1 MYSTNIWRAK
11 MNTNEQNKHLQDQ
24 VDSLSRQIAELK
36 ERLNNSPERA
46 LQERVKEL
54 QCLYKIANLSQ
65 NKDLSIEEFLQQAIT
80 IIPPSW
86 QYSKITC
93 ARIHY
98 NGKNYTTPAFQETPW
113 KLSSDIVYN
122 NEKKGSIEVFYLE
135 EKPTADEGPF
145 LKEERKLLDSV
156 AVHLGQYL
164 ERKEIFR
171 EHQKN
176 KEYLQI
182 TLNSIGDGVITTD
195 TEGKITLL
203 NPVAEELTGWTFQ
216 EARGHPVEEVFE
228 IKNSQTDED
237 ASNPVEKV
245 LQTGKIVGLANHTKL
260 IAKNG
265 DEYQIADSGSP
276 IKDKHN
282 NIIGVVLVFRNVTK
296 EYKMQ
301 DKLKTSEERFRTM
314 VERAPEP
321 IFIQIDHKFAFLN
334 PAACKLFGTSSP
346 DELTGTP
353 VIDRFHPDF
362 HKTIKKIIK
371 RLNKEKE
378 SFAEK
383 FEQKIIRKDGSD
395 VWVETLG
402 EPIKYMGKDGGL
414 LFVRDISQRKKAEK
428 TQSLLYEI
436 AKESL
441 STSNLKNYLKYIH
454 KELKQIIKAENFS
467 IALYDKHKDTYSIP
481 FFKDKYD
488 NFNNYTSVSLKNTLT
503 DYVRRTGQPQLIT
516 AEKEKEISEN
526 EPIQLVGTP
535 APVWI
540 GAPIVDAFKNEVIG
554 VIVLQDY
561 DDPNAYNYD
570 DLNALKIISANIGL
584 FIDRVKNLEQL
595 QLMRKA
601 VEQNPTAIT
610 ITDAKGIIQ
619 YVNPSFCQI
628 TGYSPDQ
635 VIGKDT
641 TFLRS
646 GLYTEDFY
654 QNLWETLYSGKD
666 WIGEFNNKRANGEL
680 YWEEAIISPIVNE
693 NGETTHFIKV
703 SEDVTE
709 KKKMLEDLKEAK
721 EKAEESDRLKSA
733 FLANISHEIRTPM
746 NGVLGFINLLNE
758 PDLDDST
765 RNEYIQIVNKSG
777 NRLLETINNII
788 EVSKIEAG
796 ESQVTYENIKI
807 NNIMNYLYDFFKIQ
821 TEKKNI
827 TLQTGN
833 QISGKK
839 GLIRT
844 DKQKVEGML
853 SNLIKNAIKFTQ
865 KGSIEFGN
873 YIENNFLVFYVK
885 DTGIG
890 IPEDKKEVIFERFG
904 QADIKLTRDHEGS
917 GIGLS
922 IVQAYA
928 ENLGGKVWLSSELNK
943 GSTFYFSIPYVPV
956 LAEET
961 DKSSTEKEP
970 ADDKTL
976 GKQTI
981 LIAEDNQSSYKLLE
995 ALLSNE
1001 EITLIH
1007 SITGK
1012 ETIQKLNQNPETS
1025 IILMD
1030 IKMPDMD
1037 GLEATKEIRKFNKT
1051 IPIIAQSAHAL
1062 YGDKDKAIKSGCN
1075 DYITKP
1081 INKEDLLELIHKHS

>member
-1 MYSTNIWRAK
+1 MES
-11 MNTNEQNKHLQDQ
+11 QNQTIRILFVEDLLT
-24 VDSLSRQIAELK
+24 DAELAQRELKK
-36 ERLNNSPERA
+36 ENINFS
-46 LQERVKEL
+46 
-54 QCLYKIANLSQ
+54 
-65 NKDLSIEEFLQQAIT
+65 
-80 IIPPSW
+80 
-86 QYSKITC
+86 
-93 ARIHY
+93 
-98 NGKNYTTPAFQETPW
+98 
-113 KLSSDIVYN
+113 
-122 NEKKGSIEVFYLE
+122 
-135 EKPTADEGPF
+135 
-145 LKEERKLLDSV
+145 
-156 AVHLGQYL
+156 
-164 ERKEIFR
+164 
-171 EHQKN
+171 
-176 KEYLQI
+176 
-182 TLNSIGDGVITTD
+182 
-195 TEGKITLL
+195 
-203 NPVAEELTGWTFQ
+203 
-216 EARGHPVEEVFE
+216 
-228 IKNSQTDED
+228 
-237 ASNPVEKV
+237 
-245 LQTGKIVGLANHTKL
+245 GKIVDTEKEFVTHLQEFSPDIIISDYSMPYFDGMSALKITQSFNHYIPFIVLTGSVNEETAVACMKAGADDYVLKENITRLPFAVLEAIKKNKNRIEKEKMQQQVINSLEEYQDLFNNMNETVWIIHPNGELLDVNDTAVNKL
-260 IAKNG
+260 GFSKDELLEKGIIGIDAFLSKDKIKQLISAMPKDETQIFETWHKCKNG
-265 DEYQIADSGSP
+265 TQIPVEISSTVIRYQGEKAILSVARD
-276 IKDKHN
+276 I
-282 NIIGVVLVFRNVTK
+282 T
-296 EYKMQ
+296 
-301 DKLKTSEERFRTM
+301 ER
-314 VERAPEP
+314 VENQRALYE
-321 IFIQIDHKFAFLN
+321 A
-334 PAACKLFGTSSP
+334 
-346 DELTGTP
+346 
-353 VIDRFHPDF
+353 
-362 HKTIKKIIK
+362 
-371 RLNKEKE
+371 
-378 SFAEK
+378 
-383 FEQKIIRKDGSD
+383 EQKYRNLAESIGAILWEYDITNDQWTYVAPQVLDLLGYKPKQWHNFESWKTKIHPEDKNNVLNYYQQIIENSIDQSVEYRLKKQDGNFIWIQD
-395 VWVETLG
+395 HFKVE
-402 EPIKYMGKDGGL
+402 YDQGKAKKLRGL
-414 LFVRDISQRKKAEK
+414 MLDISQRKKAEK
-428 TQSLLYEI
+428 TQYFLYKI
-436 AKESL
+436 ATESL
-441 STSNLKNYLKYIH
+441 NASNLKKYLKYIH
-454 KELKQIIKAENFS
+454 HELKQIIKAENFS
-467 IALYDKHKDTYSIP
+467 IALYDKQKDAYSIP

-488 NFNNYTSVSLKNTLT
+488 NFNNYTSISLKNTLT
-503 DYVRRTGQPQLIT
+503 DYVRRTGKPQLIT
-516 AEKEKEISEN
+516 AEKEKEISEK

-535 APVWI
+535 SPVWI
-540 GAPIVDAFKNEVIG
+540 GAPIIDASKNEVIG
-554 VIVLQDY
+554 VIILQDY
-561 DDPNAYNYD
+561 EDPNAYNYD
-570 DLNALKIISANIGL
+570 DLNTLKIISANIGL

-601 VEQNPTAIT
+601 IEQNPTSIT
-610 ITDAKGIIQ
+610 IVDANNIIQ

-654 QNLWETLYSGKD
+654 QTLWETLYSGKD

-821 TEKKNI
+821 TDKKNI

-833 QISGKK
+833 QISGNK

-853 SNLIKNAIKFTQ
+853 SNLIKNAIKFTHE
-865 KGSIEFGN
+865 GFIEFGN

-890 IPEDKKEVIFERFG
+890 IPEDKQEVIFERFG

-922 IVQAYA
+922 IVKSYA

-943 GSTFYFSIPYVPV
+943 GSTFYFSIPYTPV
-956 LAEET
+956 WAEKT

-970 ADDKTL
+970 ADDKKL

-1007 SITGK
+1007 SKTGK
-1012 ETIQKLNQNPETS
+1012 ETILKLKQNPEIS

-1051 IPIIAQSAHAL
+1051 IPIIAQSAYAL
-1062 YGDKDKAIKSGCN
+1062 HGDKEKAIKSGCN

-1081 INKEDLLELIHKHS
+1081 INKEDLHELIHKYS